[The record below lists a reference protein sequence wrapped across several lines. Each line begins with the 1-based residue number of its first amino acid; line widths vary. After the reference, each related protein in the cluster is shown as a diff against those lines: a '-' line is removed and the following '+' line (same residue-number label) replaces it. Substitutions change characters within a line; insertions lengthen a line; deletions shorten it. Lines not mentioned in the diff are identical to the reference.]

1 MLPIAAAMATSTA
14 PRMVVE
20 QAALLADRSSIDAL
34 ANAAVPAAGGRRRRR
49 RLTSTTGVVT
59 SFLPSI

>member
-20 QAALLADRSSIDAL
+20 QAALLADRSSIEEAMQQW
-34 ANAAVPAAGGRRRRR
+34 RMR
-49 RLTSTTGVVT
+49 
-59 SFLPSI
+59 